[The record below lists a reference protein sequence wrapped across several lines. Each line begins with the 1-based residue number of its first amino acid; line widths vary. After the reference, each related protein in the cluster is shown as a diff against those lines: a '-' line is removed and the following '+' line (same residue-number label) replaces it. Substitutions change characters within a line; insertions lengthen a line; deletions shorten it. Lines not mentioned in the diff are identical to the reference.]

1 MPATVLRSSFE
12 KILISAISFISL
24 TQQFLHLI
32 ELPDRAA
39 LAPRQPGQL
48 NRVAH
53 LEQAVKDAAV
63 PNIGALLHVVER
75 QVRGKDDGTLTTVA
89 VVDDLVHLLKGK
101 IGAALCTEIVY
112 DEQFG
117 TAGKIEA
124 VAVEVEGAFEDVRE
138 RGHHYG
144 VQLCHQLIGNGCRD
158 IRLPGPN
165 IAVKHYALPGGLEV
179 IELGNIPG
187 GDFQCPRIAI
197 GLLTAFKRDVL
208 GFGIYQAKAAEPFNF
223 TLAAVQ
229 LHLPFELFL
238 LFQRADA
245 PFWHDTLYRLAGSI
259 EGREV
264 DLKLHSVTAQ
274 GTFFQFRHELPPICV
289 WVVACGGRDRWLGV
303 FQVVSERRS
312 VGQERLRVLDELLVG
327 FVLLNAHS
335 VSYGGLKQLVLSP
348 AIVDTRTIFL
358 VRFQFT
364 DLPWVGIPE
373 FLKAFRVGCLGNDF
387 CWNSRFIKRNRGRS
401 FLAGAFFALSLCVPS
416 LPLDILIPLCL
427 PFSPVVKTD
436 TAIFN
441 IEPAGIFH
449 RTNDSFG

>member
-1 MPATVLRSSFE
+1 M
-12 KILISAISFISL
+12 
-24 TQQFLHLI
+24 
-32 ELPDRAA
+32 
-39 LAPRQPGQL
+39 
-48 NRVAH
+48 
-53 LEQAVKDAAV
+53 
-63 PNIGALLHVVER
+63 VEG
-75 QVRGKDDGTLTTVA
+75 QVRGKDDGTLTAVA

-101 IGAALCTEIVY
+101 IGAALRAEVVY

-117 TAGKIEA
+117 AAGKIEA
-124 VAVEVEGAFEDVRE
+124 VAVKVEGTFEDVWE

-144 VQLCHQLIGNGCRD
+144 MQLCHQLIGNGCRN
-158 IRLPGPN
+158 IRLPGPD

-187 GDFQCPRIAI
+187 GDFQCPRITI

-208 GFGIYQAKAAEPFNF
+208 GFGIYQAKTAEPFNF

-229 LHLPFELFL
+229 LHLLLEFFL
-238 LFQRADA
+238 LFQGAGA
-245 PFWHDTLYRLAGSI
+245 TFWHDALYGLAGSI

-264 DLKLHSVTAQ
+264 DLKLHRVTAQ

-303 FQVVSERRS
+303 FQVVSKRRS
-312 VGQERLRVLDELLVG
+312 VGQERLRVLYELLVG
-327 FVLLNAHS
+327 LVLLNAHS
-335 VSYGGLKQLVLSP
+335 VSYGGLKQLILSP

-358 VRFQFT
+358 VRFPFA

-373 FLKAFRVGCLGNDF
+373 FLKPFRVRCLGNGF
-387 CWNSRFIKRNRGRS
+387 CRSSRFAKHDRGRS
-401 FLAGAFFALSLCVPS
+401 RSLLAGAFFALALSVPS
-416 LPLDILIPLCL
+416 LPLNILVPLCL
-427 PFSPVVKTD
+427 PFSPVVKAD

-449 RTNDSFG
+449 RTNDGFG